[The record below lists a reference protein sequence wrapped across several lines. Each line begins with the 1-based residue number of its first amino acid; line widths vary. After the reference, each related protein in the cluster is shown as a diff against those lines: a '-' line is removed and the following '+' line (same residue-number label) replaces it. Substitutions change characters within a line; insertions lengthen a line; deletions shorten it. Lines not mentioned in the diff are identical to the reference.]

1 MKTKYYVYLFLA
13 NLLFFS
19 CDLSNGE
26 GKSDS
31 GNDFIVSHDASNI
44 EKAIRDSILTSISRE
59 KEIPQ
64 KTARGYHNI
73 ELLDKVYGKNDY
85 YRLWS
90 SSTALH
96 PRADSFFSMI
106 QFAAY
111 YGLFSEDYHFQQLK
125 GLITDLKK
133 EENQQKVS
141 YWAKADLLLS
151 DAFIS
156 FAHDLHLGRIPKDA
170 ETLNPD
176 TVVTADFYL
185 SLFKKMMDSM
195 PRLTLE
201 DLEPKHKAYQSLR
214 NALPVFVGG
223 MNTKKYTYIRFPKK
237 DSISFVKELRQ
248 RLYEDGFIAFN
259 DRMPDSIELAQA
271 VRLAQKSLGITIDGK
286 PGPKFVRRI
295 NETDIDRFRRIAINL
310 DRYKHLPDQM
320 PDAYIFVNLPAFK
333 LQVIEDEN
341 LVIESKVIVG
351 KSTTRTPLL
360 HSEISSLVTYP
371 QWTVPR
377 SIIFNEMIPKI
388 KQDLAYLKRQ
398 NLMIVDKFD
407 SVIDP
412 SSVNWSE
419 MGGGNFPYVIRQ
431 RQGDDNSLGVMK
443 FNFPNSYS
451 VYLHDT
457 NARSLFGRENR
468 ALSHGCVRVQ
478 AWDTLARY
486 IVSRDSS
493 GVSVENLQ
501 DWLTK
506 QEKHNIP
513 VKRKLPVYLR
523 YFTAEVGENGA
534 IKFYDDIYGEDN
546 KLIIK
551 YFIR

>member
-44 EKAIRDSILTSISRE
+44 EKAIRDSIITSISRE
-59 KEIPQ
+59 KEISQ
-64 KTARGYHNI
+64 KTARKYHNI

-90 SSTALH
+90 SSDALH
-96 PRADSFFSMI
+96 PRADSFYSMI

-125 GLITDLKK
+125 GLITDLRK
-133 EENQQKVS
+133 EENQQNVS

-214 NALPVFVGG
+214 NALPIFVGG

-398 NLMIVDKFD
+398 NLMIVDKSD